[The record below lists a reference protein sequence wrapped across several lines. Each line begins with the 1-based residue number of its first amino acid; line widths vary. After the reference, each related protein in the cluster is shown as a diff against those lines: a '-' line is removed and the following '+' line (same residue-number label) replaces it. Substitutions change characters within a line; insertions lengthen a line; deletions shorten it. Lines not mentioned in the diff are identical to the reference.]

1 VVWALRKVVC
11 GHSFACWIL
20 GLLLLLILDFLWN
33 HRLELE
39 ESYPLRYTYC
49 MNAQ

>member
-1 VVWALRKVVC
+1 VVRTLRQVFC
-11 GHSFACWIL
+11 GNFFACWIL
-20 GLLLLLILDFLWN
+20 GLLLLLVLLRN
-33 HRLELE
+33 YRLEFE